1 MSEHLL
7 STEQVCEAYTELRVR
22 VTELMR
28 SLSLAQAQ
36 TVVPHCPQWTVKDC
50 LAHMVGVPEDVIN
63 GQMDGVASEA
73 WTSRQVQRHKQDSVA
88 DLLSV
93 WETDAPVFAKIL
105 PNIPQP
111 VISQFMFDQTTHE
124 HDIRKAV
131 GQPGGRDTL
140 AVAVAEGFIRNSLA
154 QHSDPAI
161 AQLAAHK
168 LTGFEFLRSLSG
180 RRSRTQISRNGIDI
194 ELVERFVRDSP
205 FDIPESDVSDD

>member
-7 STEQVCEAYTELRVR
+7 STEQVCDAYTELRAR
-22 VTELMR
+22 VTELMQ

-36 TVVPHCPQWTVKDC
+36 AVVPHCPQWTVKDC

-63 GQMDGVASEA
+63 GQMDGVATEA
-73 WTSRQVQRHKQDSVA
+73 WTDRQVQRHTNDSVD
-88 DLLSV
+88 DLLAV
-93 WETDAPVFAKIL
+93 WETNAPVFAKIL

-111 VISQFMFDQTTHE
+111 VLSQFMFDQTTHE

-131 GQPGGRDTL
+131 GQPGARDTL
-140 AVAVAEGFIRNSLA
+140 AVAVGEGFIRNSLA
-154 QHSDPAI
+154 QQSDPAI

-180 RRSRTQISRNGIDI
+180 RRSRAQILQNGFDL
-194 ELVERFVRDSP
+194 ELVERFIHGLP
-205 FDIPESDVSDD
+205 FDIPDSEVSDD

>member
-7 STEQVCEAYTELRVR
+7 STEQVCEAYTELRAR

-63 GQMDGVASEA
+63 GQMDGVATEA
-73 WTSRQVQRHKQDSVA
+73 WTDRQVQRHTNDSVG
-88 DLLSV
+88 DLLTV
-93 WETDAPVFAKIL
+93 WETNAPVFAKIL

-111 VISQFMFDQTTHE
+111 VLSQFMFDQTTHE

-131 GQPGGRDTL
+131 GQPGARDTL

-154 QHSDPAI
+154 QQSDPAI

-180 RRSRTQISRNGIDI
+180 RRSRAQISNNGLDI
-194 ELVERFVRDSP
+194 ETVETFIRTMP

>member
-7 STEQVCEAYTELRVR
+7 PVQQVCDAYSELRIR
-22 VTELMR
+22 VTDLMR
-28 SLSLAQAQ
+28 SISSEKAQL
-36 TVVPHCPQWTVKDC
+36 VVPHCPQWTVKDC

-93 WETDAPVFAKIL
+93 WETNAPVFAKIL

-111 VISQFMFDQTTHE
+111 ILSQFMFDQTTHE
-124 HDIRKAV
+124 HDIRTAI
-131 GQPGGRDTL
+131 GQPGARDTL

-154 QHSDPAI
+154 QQSDPAI
-161 AQLAAHK
+161 AQLATHK
-168 LTGFEFLRSLSG
+168 LPGFEFLRSLSG
-180 RRSRTQISRNGIDI
+180 RRSRSQILQNGFDLK
-194 ELVERFVRDSP
+194 LVEKFIHGMP
-205 FDIPESDVSDD
+205 FDIPESDVSDN

>member
-1 MSEHLL
+1 
-7 STEQVCEAYTELRVR
+7 
-22 VTELMR
+22 
-28 SLSLAQAQ
+28 
-36 TVVPHCPQWTVKDC
+36 
-50 LAHMVGVPEDVIN
+50 MVGVPEDVIN

-93 WETDAPVFAKIL
+93 WETNAPVFAKIL

-140 AVAVAEGFIRNSLA
+140 AVAVAEGYIRNSLA

>member
-22 VTELMR
+22 VTELMQ
-28 SLSLAQAQ
+28 SLSLEQSK

-63 GQMDGVASEA
+63 GQMEGVASEA
-73 WTSRQVQRHKQDSVA
+73 WTNRQVQRHAQDSVA
-88 DLLSV
+88 DLLAV
-93 WETDAPVFAKIL
+93 WESNAPVFAKIL

-154 QHSDPAI
+154 QQSDPAI
-161 AQLAAHK
+161 AQLATHK
-168 LTGFEFLRSLSG
+168 LAGFEFLRSLSG
-180 RRSRTQISRNGIDI
+180 RRSRAQISLNGFDVQV
-194 ELVERFVRDSP
+194 VERFIQGLP

>member
-1 MSEHLL
+1 MSEYLL
-7 STEQVCEAYTELRVR
+7 STEQVCDAYASLRVR
-22 VTELMR
+22 VTELMQ
-28 SLSLAQAQ
+28 SLSLEQSK

-63 GQMDGVASEA
+63 GQMDGVATDA
-73 WTSRQVQRHKQDSVA
+73 WTDRQVQRHAEDSVA
-88 DLLSV
+88 DLLSI
-93 WETDAPVFAKIL
+93 WETNAQVFAQIL

-154 QHSDPAI
+154 QNADPEI
-161 AQLAAHK
+161 AQLAVHK

-180 RRSRTQISRNGIDI
+180 RRSRAQISNNGLDI
-194 ELVERFVRDSP
+194 ETVDAFIRTMP
-205 FDIPESDVSDD
+205 FDIPESDASDD

>member
-7 STEQVCEAYTELRVR
+7 SADQVCDAYAALRVR
-22 VTELMR
+22 VTKLMQ
-28 SLSLAQAQ
+28 SLSLEQSKA
-36 TVVPHCPQWTVKDC
+36 VVPHCPQWTVKDC

-63 GQMDGVASEA
+63 GQMDGVATDA
-73 WTSRQVQRHKQDSVA
+73 WTDRQVQRHTNDSVD
-88 DLLSV
+88 DLLTV
-93 WETDAPVFAKIL
+93 WETNAPVFAKIL

-111 VISQFMFDQTTHE
+111 VVSQFMFDQTTHE

-154 QHSDPAI
+154 QHSNPAI
-161 AQLAAHK
+161 AQMAAHK

-180 RRSRTQISRNGIDI
+180 RRSRAQILQNGFDV
-194 ELVERFVRDSP
+194 EVVERFIHGLP
-205 FDIPESDVSDD
+205 FDIPDSDVSDD

>member
-22 VTELMR
+22 VTELMQ
-28 SLSLAQAQ
+28 SLSLEQSKA
-36 TVVPHCPQWTVKDC
+36 VVPHCPQWTVKDC

-63 GQMDGVASEA
+63 GQMDGVATDA
-73 WTSRQVQRHKQDSVA
+73 WTDRQVQRHTNGSVA
-88 DLLSV
+88 DLLAV
-93 WETDAPVFAKIL
+93 WETNAPVFSKIL

-111 VISQFMFDQTTHE
+111 VLSQFMFDQTTHE
-124 HDIRKAV
+124 HDIRTAI
-131 GQPGGRDTL
+131 GQPGARDTL

-168 LTGFEFLRSLSG
+168 LAGFEFLRSLSG
-180 RRSRTQISRNGIDI
+180 RRSRAQILQNGFDL
-194 ELVERFVRDSP
+194 ELVEKFIHGLP

>member
-7 STEQVCEAYTELRVR
+7 STEQVCEAYAALRVR
-22 VTELMR
+22 VTEMMQ
-28 SLSLAQAQ
+28 SLSLEHSK

-63 GQMDGVASEA
+63 GQMDGVATDA
-73 WTSRQVQRHKQDSVA
+73 WTDRQVQRHTNDSVD
-88 DLLSV
+88 DLLAV
-93 WETDAPVFAKIL
+93 WETNAPVFAQIL

-154 QHSDPAI
+154 QQNDPAI

-168 LTGFEFLRSLSG
+168 LTGFEFLRTLSG
-180 RRSRTQISRNGIDI
+180 RRSRAQILQNGFDV
-194 ELVERFVRDSP
+194 EVVERFIQGLP
-205 FDIPESDVSDD
+205 FDIPDSDVSDD